1 MKKSILLL
9 AILGLLF
16 SCNKNEEELAPD
28 SSLAGT
34 WKLTEVLAD
43 PGDGSG
49 TFQPVS
55 SNKNIVFISDNK
67 VTSNGA
73 ICDMSIESNSSTTAS
88 YSEAN
93 STINC
98 QNSTIMYELN
108 ANSLILSY
116 PCIEGCQA
124 KYIKVQ

>member
-16 SCNKNEEELAPD
+16 SCHKNDEELAPT
-28 SSLAGT
+28 SLAGT
-34 WKLTEVLAD
+34 WKLTEVLSD

-55 SNKNIVFISDNK
+55 SNKKLVFVSDNK
-67 VTSNGA
+67 VTSNGQ
-73 ICDMSIESNSSTTAS
+73 ICNFSLESNSSSTAS
-88 YSEAN
+88 YSQAN

-98 QNSTIMYELN
+98 SNFVIHYEMV
-108 ANSLILSY
+108 ANTLILSY
-116 PCIEGCQA
+116 QCIEGCQA
-124 KYIKVQ
+124 KYIKVP

>member
-16 SCNKNEEELAPD
+16 SCHKNDEELAPT
-28 SSLAGT
+28 SLAGT

-43 PGDGSG
+43 IGDGKG
-49 TFQPVS
+49 TFHPIS
-55 SNKNIVFISDNK
+55 SNKNLVFVSDNK
-67 VTSNGA
+67 VTSNSQ
-73 ICDMSIESNSSTTAS
+73 ICDFSLEANSSSTAS
-88 YSEAN
+88 YSQAT

-98 QNSTIMYELN
+98 SNFVIHYELK
-108 ANSLILSY
+108 ADTLILSY

-124 KYIKVQ
+124 KYIKVP